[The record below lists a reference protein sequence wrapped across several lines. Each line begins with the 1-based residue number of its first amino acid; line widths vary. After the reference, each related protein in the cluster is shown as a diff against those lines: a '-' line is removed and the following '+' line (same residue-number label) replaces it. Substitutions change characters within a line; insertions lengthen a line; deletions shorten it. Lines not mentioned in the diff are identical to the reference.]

1 LHTRW
6 PDGHTPGF
14 FLLSVFLSRQA
25 VGDINRYDEGSII
38 MSPTTQDAPVGR
50 QAGGAGQ
57 AAQAALRGLAGEMA
71 KRGFQAD
78 LKVPHET
85 LPYLI
90 VRNPSAAVL
99 TETLY
104 AEDGAY
110 WWSWWDRIAGWE
122 DPATAAGIVARVLRT
137 ADGR

>member
-1 LHTRW
+1 
-6 PDGHTPGF
+6 
-14 FLLSVFLSRQA
+14 
-25 VGDINRYDEGSII
+25 
-38 MSPTTQDAPVGR
+38 MSPTTQDQEVGR
-50 QAGGAGQ
+50 QSCGEGQ

-71 KRGFQAD
+71 KRGFQTE

-90 VRNPSAAVL
+90 VRNPGAIVL

-104 AEDGAY
+104 AEEGAY

-122 DPATAAGIVARVLRT
+122 EPATAAGIVARVLRT
-137 ADGR
+137 VDGR